1 MVGKRALP
9 EDGLLMRT
17 SVCPLC
23 GTAGRGRRIGTRG
36 NREHFGA
43 DPQATPHLWTNVV
56 RCCDCAFLYTSP
68 PLPVGVKLEQ
78 AYYNDAGR
86 YTAFEAS
93 VGQRSIRRRLAWLAR
108 HAKGQLLDV
117 GAGKGEFVL
126 EAGRTGW
133 EAVGLE
139 PSPAFCD
146 YARERLGV
154 TLVCGWLG
162 EEAGISTASFDLV
175 TLNHVLEHVEEPV
188 PLLRSI
194 AAYLRPGGLL
204 FVEVPNCDSL
214 FLRLTDLYFRLRGLP
229 WSSRLSPL
237 HPPFH
242 RFGYTRRSLA
252 FALGRAGFAIVAR
265 RTFPGAD
272 RGYRVLT
279 HGDALAGRLRTVAS
293 RALSLLPNRELLCVL
308 ARPVAGSL

>member
-1 MVGKRALP
+1 MVGKRAFLG
-9 EDGLLMRT
+9 DDLVAT
-17 SVCPLC
+17 SACPLC
-23 GTAGRGRRIGTRG
+23 GSAARGRRIGTRG

-43 DPQATPHLWTNVV
+43 DPHATPHLWTNVL
-56 RCCDCAFLYTSP
+56 RCCDCDFLYTSP
-68 PLPVGVKLEQ
+68 PLPLGVELER
-78 AYYNDAGR
+78 AYYNDPGR
-86 YTAFEAS
+86 YAAFQAG
-93 VGQRSIRRRLAWLAR
+93 VGQRSMRRRLGWLAR
-108 HAKGQLLDV
+108 YAKGRLLDV

-154 TLVCGWLG
+154 TLVCGSLG
-162 EEAGISTASFDLV
+162 SEAGIPAASFDLV

-188 PLLRSI
+188 LLLRSI

-214 FLRLTDLYFRLRGLP
+214 FLRMTDLYFRLRGVP

-242 RFGYTRRSLA
+242 RFGYTPRSLA
-252 FALGRAGFAIVAR
+252 LALGRAGFAIVAR

-272 RGYRVLT
+272 RGYRVLGG
-279 HGDALAGRLRTVAS
+279 GDALAHRLRTVAS

-308 ARPVAGSL
+308 ARSVAGPP